1 MIKREKKSIRNI
13 YIYMYIYLDHDRY
26 GQMSVISCHEV
37 LDLKSVLVILFI
49 FFKNTYRWKNIYKNI
64 YNII

>member
-1 MIKREKKSIRNI
+1 MIKREKKSITNI
-13 YIYMYIYLDHDRY
+13 YIYMYIYLEHDRY

-49 FFKNTYRWKNIYKNI
+49 FFKNTYR
-64 YNII
+64 